1 MRVSRFSEKENEILE
16 YINETITNEGYSP
29 TVRDIQNALGI
40 KSTSTV
46 HSYLCRLEE
55 KGLIKKDQG
64 KSRSLRTNEKKS
76 DDRRT
81 ARVPLVGR
89 VRAGMPILAVENYE
103 GYVDFPIMN
112 RSYGANELFALR
124 VTGNSMI
131 EAGILEDDIIVVKK
145 ESTAN
150 NGDIVVALVED
161 GATVKTFYKENGHF
175 RLQPENSCLEPI
187 IVDEVYILG
196 RVIAN
201 LRFY

>member
-1 MRVSRFSEKENEILE
+1 MRVSRFSEKENAILE
-16 YINETITNEGYSP
+16 YINDTIRNEGYSP
-29 TVRDIQNALGI
+29 TVRDIQSALGI

-55 KGLIKKDQG
+55 KGLIRKDQG
-64 KSRSLRTNEKKS
+64 KSRSLRTSEIGA

-81 ARVPLVGR
+81 ARVPLVGQ
-89 VRAGMPILAVENYE
+89 VRAGMPILAVENYA
-103 GYVDFPIMN
+103 GYVDFPIMK
-112 RSYGANELFALR
+112 RSYGANELFALK
-124 VTGNSMI
+124 VKGDSMI
-131 EAGILEDDIIVVKK
+131 EAGILENDIIVVKK
-145 ESTAN
+145 ECTAN

-175 RLQPENSCLEPI
+175 RLQPENSSLEPI

>member
-1 MRVSRFSEKENEILE
+1 MRVSLFNEKENEILE
-16 YINETITNEGYSP
+16 YINDTIRNEGYSP

-64 KSRSLRTNEKKS
+64 KSRSLRTSEKNA

-81 ARVPLVGR
+81 ARVPLVGQ

-103 GYVDFPIMN
+103 GYVDFPLMN
-112 RSYGANELFALR
+112 RSFGANELFALR
-124 VTGNSMI
+124 ITGNSMI
-131 EAGILEDDIIVVKK
+131 EAGILDGDIIVVRK
-145 ESTAN
+145 ESTAS
-150 NGDIVVALVED
+150 NGDIVVAIVED
-161 GATVKTFYKENGHF
+161 GATVNTFYKENGHF
-175 RLQPENSCLEPI
+175 RLQPENSSLEPI

-196 RVIAN
+196 KVIAN